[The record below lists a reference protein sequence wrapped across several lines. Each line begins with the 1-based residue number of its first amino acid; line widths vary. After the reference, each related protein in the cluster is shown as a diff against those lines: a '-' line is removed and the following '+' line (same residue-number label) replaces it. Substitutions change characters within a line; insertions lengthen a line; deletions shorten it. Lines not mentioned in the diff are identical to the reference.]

1 MSIDPSII
9 FALHLTMVKVYA
21 KAHIAVLL
29 TNLFF
34 AINYSLVKDISPSLV
49 GPYALNLLRVG
60 GSLILFW
67 TLWLF
72 ARNKTT
78 MRRKDMGRL
87 ALCGLLGVTIN
98 QMLFIKG
105 LTMTTA
111 IHAALLMLC
120 SPILITLLALW
131 ILKERMTIL
140 KVAGLVLGIA
150 GSVLLITGRQGASQ
164 PKDYLLGDI
173 FIVLNGISY
182 AFYFIL
188 VKPLMERYTPLQVV
202 RWVFTFG
209 FMMMLPIGWMQF
221 GEIKWQ
227 QFDLPAQSTLF
238 FIVFAGTFLAY
249 VFNAYGIRV
258 LGPGVT
264 SAYMYVQLVFAVAIA
279 VLFFHEQLTWQKA
292 FAGML
297 ILLGVFLVSRKK
309 KIEIEP
315 G

>member
-1 MSIDPSII
+1 M
-9 FALHLTMVKVYA
+9 LKVSA

-111 IHAALLMLC
+111 IHASLLMLC

-131 ILKERMTIL
+131 ILNERLTIL
-140 KVAGLVLGIA
+140 KMAGLVLGIA

-209 FMMMLPIGWMQF
+209 FIMMLPVGWIQF
-221 GEIKWQ
+221 GEIKWH
-227 QFDLPAQSTLF
+227 QFDLAAQSTLF

-264 SAYMYVQLVFAVAIA
+264 SAYIYVQLVFAVAIA

-309 KIEIEP
+309 RMEIDP
-315 G
+315 ALN

>member
-1 MSIDPSII
+1 MKPSIQ
-9 FALHLTMVKVYA
+9 
-21 KAHIAVLL
+21 AHIAVLL

-34 AINYSLVKDISPSLV
+34 AINYSLVKYISPSLI

-72 ARNKTT
+72 AKNKI
-78 MRRKDMGRL
+78 RLNRKDTGRL
-87 ALCGLLGVTIN
+87 ILCGLLGVAIN

-111 IHAALLMLC
+111 IHASLLMLC

-131 ILKERMTIL
+131 ILKERITGL
-140 KVAGLVLGIA
+140 KIAGLLLGIL
-150 GSVLLITGRQGASQ
+150 GSDLLIAGKQTTAQ
-164 PKDYLLGDI
+164 PKDYLTGDI

-182 AFYFIL
+182 AFYFVL

-209 FMMMLPIGWMQF
+209 FIMMLPVGWVQF
-221 GEIKWQ
+221 GEIQWQ
-227 QFDLPAQSTLF
+227 QFDLAAAWVLAF
-238 FIVFAGTFLAY
+238 VVIAGTFLAY

-258 LGPGVT
+258 LGPGIT
-264 SAYMYVQLVFAVAIA
+264 SAYIYVQLVFAVTIA
-279 VLFFHEQLTWQKA
+279 VLFFNEQLTLQKA
-292 FAGML
+292 IAGAL
-297 ILLGVFLVSRKK
+297 ILGGVYLVSLKK
-309 KIEIEP
+309 KH
-315 G
+315 GLRG

>member
-1 MSIDPSII
+1 
-9 FALHLTMVKVYA
+9 
-21 KAHIAVLL
+21 
-29 TNLFF
+29 
-34 AINYSLVKDISPSLV
+34 
-49 GPYALNLLRVG
+49 
-60 GSLILFW
+60 
-67 TLWLF
+67 
-72 ARNKTT
+72 
-78 MRRKDMGRL
+78 
-87 ALCGLLGVTIN
+87 
-98 QMLFIKG
+98 
-105 LTMTTA
+105 MTTA
-111 IHAALLMLC
+111 IHASLLMLC

-209 FMMMLPIGWMQF
+209 FMMMLPLGWMQF

-258 LGPGVT
+258 LGPGIT